1 MGLIEMNIKDKI
13 YGFTIEN
20 IRSTKF
26 GEFIEMRH
34 DKTDALLAWMKND
47 NENKLFSISF
57 KTVPEDDTGVFHILE
72 HSVLGGSENYP
83 VKEPF
88 LYLLKSSMN
97 TFLNAMTFP
106 DKTMYPVSSRN
117 NRDFLNLTK
126 VYLDAVFKPL
136 IYSVPNIFYQ
146 EGHHIEYNGNA
157 EEAAFKGV
165 VFNEMKGYISS
176 VHERIESEMN
186 SLLYPDT
193 SYRFEFGGLPSAI
206 PDLTYE
212 QFLDVHRRYYNPAN
226 SYIYLDGAV
235 NLDEVLP
242 LIDSYISEYDSAGEK
257 PEIRYQQ
264 PCESR
269 VCELYYDASAESGDE
284 SQTYIAVGKIL
295 GSWNE
300 IEKITASSVISRAIA
315 GSNDSPL
322 KKAILDSGLCLD
334 MELSVSDGNLQPSG
348 LLKYY
353 NTDRAN
359 GEKLL
364 DLTAKTV
371 RHLIENGI
379 DRDLLEAAIN
389 RCEFIY
395 RESEEPKGLTRCV
408 DAMSSWLYGGDP
420 LMYID
425 KDEVFSN
432 LRKKLDTDYY
442 EKLLEEWLLDEN
454 GRAVLY
460 MLPSDTYGD
469 ELAEV
474 EKHRVF
480 SQLSEMTENE
490 KSELIKL
497 NDSLSQWQN
506 TPDSPECI
514 DMLPKL
520 PLTEISYE
528 PIRYITEEH
537 IIDDIKVLNHP
548 VSEKEITVMT
558 LYFDANDLTAEE
570 LRKLSVI
577 NRLIAEIPTR
587 KSNGVELQ
595 KRIEGTLGSLTA
607 DIIPIGMEETP
618 EKCRVFFELKTRF
631 LSRNFKAAFE
641 LISEILTETDY
652 RDNDLALRELRQDEE
667 NMKQDI
673 ISEGHRFSVR
683 CATANMSAESAI
695 IEFIRGF
702 EAYEA
707 LHKINRMSDDDFSAY
722 LAGLNELSERVFC
735 KSRLTVSIASETE
748 AELSLLIDKLPQGTP
763 SEKQNM
769 NFSTCVSKNNCI
781 VIPSATAYS
790 GAVLSAQIEDKAAW
804 SVLSTIISYEYLWN
818 EVRVKGGAY
827 GCGCSVNNM
836 KEACF
841 HSYCDPSPQ
850 NSLNIFGDTASFI
863 SEYCSEIKDISSY
876 IISSIASGEPL
887 ISDGEY
893 VEVADRMYFRGIT
906 QESRKKQRGEILGM
920 TAERLSQAVKDFDND
935 LYFCAV
941 SSKDTI
947 DDVVKKHSERVFE
960 IKNISDT
967 NS

>member
-1 MGLIEMNIKDKI
+1 MGLIEMNINDKI

-34 DKTDALLAWMKND
+34 DKTNASLVWMKND
-47 NENKLFSISF
+47 CENKLFSISF
-57 KTVPEDDTGVFHILE
+57 KTVPENDTGVFHILE

-88 LYLLKSSMN
+88 LYLLKGSMN

-117 NRDFLNLTK
+117 NRDFLNLTR

-146 EGHHIEYNGNA
+146 EGHHIEYSGNDD
-157 EEAAFKGV
+157 EASFKGV

-206 PDLTYE
+206 TDLTYE
-212 QFLDVHRRYYNPAN
+212 EFIDVHRRYYNPAN
-226 SYIYLDGAV
+226 SYIYLDGAI
-235 NLDEVLP
+235 NPDEVLP
-242 LIDSYISEYDSAGEK
+242 LIDSYISEFDNTGEK
-257 PEIRYQQ
+257 PDIRYQQ

-269 VCELYYDASAESGDE
+269 VCELCYDSSAESGEE
-284 SQTYIAVGKIL
+284 SQTYITVGKIL

-300 IEKITASSVISRAIA
+300 IEKITAYSVISRAIA

-322 KKAILDSGLCLD
+322 KKAILDSDLCLD
-334 MELSVSDGNLQPSG
+334 VDLSVTDGNLQPNG
-348 LLKYY
+348 MLKFY
-353 NTDRAN
+353 NTDREN

-364 DLTAKTV
+364 ELTAITV
-371 RHLIENGI
+371 RKLVENGI

-442 EKLLEEWLLDEN
+442 ENLLEEWLLDEN

-460 MLPSDTYGD
+460 MLPSDTYG
-469 ELAEV
+469 EEQTQAE
-474 EKHRVF
+474 KCRV
-480 SQLSEMTENE
+480 QSEISAMSDDE

-497 NDSLSQWQN
+497 NEDLGEWQD
-506 TPDSPECI
+506 TPDSFECI

-520 PLTEISYE
+520 PLTEISSE
-528 PIRYITEEH
+528 PVRYITEESVVGG
-537 IIDDIKVLNHP
+537 IKVLNHP
-548 VSEKEITVMT
+548 VSEKEVTVMT
-558 LYFDANDLTAEE
+558 LYFDVNDFTADE

-577 NRLIAEIPTR
+577 KRLIAELPTR
-587 KSNGVELQ
+587 KSDGVELQ

-607 DIIPIGMEETP
+607 DIVPIGNEETP
-618 EKCRVFFELKTRF
+618 ESCRVFFELKTRF
-631 LSRNFKAAFE
+631 LSRNFVRALE
-641 LISEILTETDY
+641 LISELLTETDY
-652 RDNDLALRELRQDEE
+652 TQNDLALRELKQDEE

-683 CATANMSAESAI
+683 RVTANMSAESAV

-707 LHKINRMSDDDFSAY
+707 LHSINRMSADDFSEY
-722 LAGLNELSERVFC
+722 LVELNKLAERTFC
-735 KSRLTVSIASETE
+735 KSRLTVSIA
-748 AELSLLIDKLPQGTP
+748 AEKEQDIKLLFDTLPQGAP
-763 SEKQNM
+763 SEKKSM

-790 GAVLSAQIEDKAAW
+790 GAVLGGQIEDKAAW

-841 HSYCDPSPQ
+841 HSYCDPSPR
-850 NSLNIFGDTASFI
+850 NSFGIFEDTACFI
-863 SEYCSEIKDISSY
+863 GDYCENAEDISQY

-887 ISDGEY
+887 VSDAEY
-893 VEVADRMYFRGIT
+893 VEAADGMYFRGIT
-906 QESRKKQRGEILGM
+906 QESRRKLRREILGM
-920 TAERLSQAVKDFDND
+920 TAERLSKSAKDFGNNM
-935 LYFCAV
+935 YFCAV

-947 DDVVKKHSERVFE
+947 DEVIKNYPDRQFDV
-960 IKNISDT
+960 KNISEI
-967 NS
+967 